1 MTCPSSP
8 GCGSCPQTTTEPI
21 VIHHNHRTLV
31 ALAAISLAGCDAL
44 TDDDY
49 RGEAVLSLT
58 GTVDSQGAVAPQGD
72 VNIYLVWHDTV
83 DTPKTAVQLD
93 VRSVFPATFQLNMF
107 TLPPIDP
114 PYEDFSGGEP
124 DILRAARLNSA
135 HIIAATPDADFRGY
149 KPYPT
154 DHRGPGILGVD
165 PRHIIIY
172 VPDGVPEDSVTAST
186 LHGTFDPGFHVIDLK
201 CIGPAKAAEIDA
213 CLARYR
219 AEGRPRNPWEIF
231 KACGAANSHNLLAM
245 PAPDDLET
253 ELTVELIDD
262 LASYQPDPS
271 ECL

>member
-58 GTVDSQGAVAPQGD
+58 GTVDSQGAVAPPGD

-135 HIIAATPDADFRGY
+135 HIIA
-149 KPYPT
+149 
-154 DHRGPGILGVD
+154 
-165 PRHIIIY
+165 
-172 VPDGVPEDSVTAST
+172 
-186 LHGTFDPGFHVIDLK
+186 DPGSSESIRAISSSMCPTAYPRIRSPRLP
-201 CIGPAKAAEIDA
+201 CTARSIPA
-213 CLARYR
+213 
-219 AEGRPRNPWEIF
+219 F
-231 KACGAANSHNLLAM
+231 
-245 PAPDDLET
+245 T
-253 ELTVELIDD
+253 
-262 LASYQPDPS
+262 
-271 ECL
+271 